1 MRQLMAMTAAL
12 LVCVLSLHAQ
22 DGASV
27 TVIDAT
33 DAEQIK
39 ANVDKDVMVRG
50 KVAKAAWSN
59 TGRVMEI
66 RFEGVT
72 DPKGFTAV
80 VFDRNRKALD
90 EAYGGDLAK
99 TLTGAVVQIKG
110 KLRTYGGRAESL
122 QGRIELTITQGSQI
136 TVVQAAPS
144 TQPAE

>member
-1 MRQLMAMTAAL
+1 MRPLMTMAAVM
-12 LVCVLSLHAQ
+12 LVCVLSVQAQ

-27 TVIDAT
+27 PVIDAT
-33 DAEQIK
+33 DVEQLK
-39 ANVDKDVMVRG
+39 ANLDKDVIIRG
-50 KVAKAAWSN
+50 KVSKAAWSN

-80 VFDRNRKALD
+80 VFDRNRQALD
-90 EAYGGDLAK
+90 EAYGGDLAQ
-99 TLTGAVVQIKG
+99 TLTGALVQIKG

-136 TVVQAAPS
+136 TLIEPAPS
-144 TQPAE
+144 TQPIE